1 MKSRNENGA
10 GMSLADVI
18 RLTLGHFPLLLGAFF
33 GFAVVAAAVSLLLP
47 DIYLGEA
54 LIAPAENEQNTGIQL
69 GGLEGL
75 AGLAGISLPTS
86 ADTDQNLAV
95 LRSRD
100 FIWRFI
106 REYDLMPVL
115 FSEEW
120 DASKEQ
126 WIAADPDEQPNLW
139 DAYRLFTR
147 KIFQVTKQ
155 PNTSLVRVSIEWYDP
170 EVAALWANQIIEL
183 LNRYLRSKAIETSTK
198 NLEYLNEE
206 LEGVKVAGMRLTLYQ
221 LIEKEQRTAMVV
233 NTQKEYAFR
242 VLDPAVAPDKKVRP
256 KRALLTL
263 LAGVLGVL
271 LAMVYVV
278 VRYGDRN
285 DAVAGD

>member
-18 RLTLGHFPLLLGAFF
+18 RLTLRHFPLVLGAFF

-75 AGLAGISLPTS
+75 AGLAGISLPAS

-106 REYDLMPVL
+106 REQDLMPVL
-115 FSEEW
+115 FSKEW

-147 KIFQVTKQ
+147 KIFQVTKE
-155 PNTSLVRVSIEWYDP
+155 PNTGLVRVSIEWYDP

-183 LNRYLRSKAIETSTK
+183 LNHYLRSKAIETSTK

-206 LEGVKVAGMRLTLYQ
+206 LESVEVAGMRLTLYQ